1 MFVVLCQAHCRAP
14 TQTPPT
20 LLCDRIV
27 PAFRWK
33 YLKYVQIN
41 HYNMIKGYDELAF
54 HFSLKAQSIHSQ
66 GAFPCA
72 PGDEVCALD
81 YKTSGCSGRKRRS
94 PHGGHT
100 HPPCIPRPGFPC
112 PGHQHQHGKR
122 SAQQQQEAA
131 FPGNAHPE
139 PFHHGPVGA
148 HPEAGAHPSA
158 FAHQPNLAHP
168 QAAAFPGT
176 AF

>member
-1 MFVVLCQAHCRAP
+1 MSCSLQGSHPNAAHTALRPDCARF
-14 TQTPPT
+14 QVEI
-20 LLCDRIV
+20 LK
-27 PAFRWK
+27 FK
-33 YLKYVQIN
+33 YLQIN
-41 HYNMIKGYDELAF
+41 HYNIIKGYDELAF

-94 PHGGHT
+94 AHGGHT

-168 QAAAFPGT
+168 QAAAFPRT